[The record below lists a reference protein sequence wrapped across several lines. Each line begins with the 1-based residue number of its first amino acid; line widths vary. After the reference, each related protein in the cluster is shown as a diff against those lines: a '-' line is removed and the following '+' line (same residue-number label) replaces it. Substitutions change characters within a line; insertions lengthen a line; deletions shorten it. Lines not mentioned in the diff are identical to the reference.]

1 MFDPDA
7 PMSAEEAELERIQD
21 DSWLR
26 SIKHLACADPDCTVV
41 MGPLDAR
48 GRTTSP
54 LTPCPPDSDDVFN
67 DWFCAWCIDE
77 REWRLAQ
84 DRVEVA
90 RDNADPG

>member
-1 MFDPDA
+1 MSDPDA
-7 PMSAEEAELERIQD
+7 PMSAAEAELERISD
-21 DSWLR
+21 ESWLR
-26 SIKHLACADPDCTVV
+26 SIKKLACADPWCAVV

-54 LTPCPPDSDDVFN
+54 LFPCPPDSDNVFE
-67 DWFCAWCIDE
+67 DWFCTWCITE

-90 RDNADPG
+90 SDNADPG